1 MPDEPLKSLH
11 TSQWHTHPAY
21 LVKNSKSSEIWF
33 PCWDCSPLSV
43 IIWSVWHVTIH
54 DLDPHH
60 WSHNA
65 PLHSQALRW
74 SSVVLSRQN
83 ISWVNK
89 CSTRGSPPTCTLVHF
104 PVCSHLETCHP
115 SHHPA
120 SGYSPT
126 KLVKGTTNN
135 QEQEA
140 TKTRIV
146 RQLLDFERFWVFR
159 VECGGWTYAPNKLQ
173 LPWSAWSFTLE
184 DQNFSPEKCFDQ
196 GSVMYLLI
204 FHDSMLHACLAM
216 MFPLIPFVLCLKE
229 LCSAASGWVSPQSP
243 WGATGTCRDQVMGV
257 AWSQLKFDT
266 RTIWQKLK
274 YMSKMPDWGR
284 PCGFPKL
291 NSAVET
297 GLLREQKIE
306 KSWQTEVSML
316 TNPDPL
322 SLWFQTQPKITTHTS
337 QEAPHSRWPIHHG
350 PRRPN
355 VEGANLPWLC
365 RKEHLLRN
373 RKCSDS
379 GPVGSRSTAS
389 VFLGL
394 SGLLEGK
401 KLSYQPSQRNRQL
414 PEVLWRLRP
423 WLFQIW
429 HVISSNCARQAF
441 QSPKTPACKCGHAD

>member
-1 MPDEPLKSLH
+1 MHCKLGNLWSRKCCPRHLRETQKQSQRAPSDLDSKELHHHPIVRGTKKYNTYQNITKSIAPCLWLVPAHVQKRLTLTWQERQRICCAGSSNVAEATRQPGTCGRIERDLAWKMPDEPLKSLH

-284 PCGFPKL
+284 PCGFQSWTQQSKQVSFENKKL
-291 NSAVET
+291 RKVDKLKSAC
-297 GLLREQKIE
+297 L
-306 KSWQTEVSML
+306 
-316 TNPDPL
+316 
-322 SLWFQTQPKITTHTS
+322 QTQT
-337 QEAPHSRWPIHHG
+337 RLVCDF
-350 PRRPN
+350 RPN
-355 VEGANLPWLC
+355 
-365 RKEHLLRN
+365 RK
-373 RKCSDS
+373 
-379 GPVGSRSTAS
+379 
-389 VFLGL
+389 
-394 SGLLEGK
+394 
-401 KLSYQPSQRNRQL
+401 
-414 PEVLWRLRP
+414 
-423 WLFQIW
+423 
-429 HVISSNCARQAF
+429 
-441 QSPKTPACKCGHAD
+441 